1 GARDDPK
8 PGKGAPSSSNFDPF
22 KKATPPD
29 LEKRVAEL
37 EKQVAR
43 LTDELTAL
51 KKRGQ
56 FGAPDKDAEKMQE
69 AAIELKHIKAA
80 EAFRPLRELLGD
92 RDSLSMAVDEKSN
105 AFFVRGTAND
115 LAKVREIVQKI
126 DAAGPAK
133 ADPPPVLKTFTLA
146 NVKATEAAK
155 VADQ

>member
-1 GARDDPK
+1 KTAIALLILSLPLIGLTAGLFAQPAPGDPPPRAGSDLK
-8 PGKGAPSSSNFDPF
+8 PGNSAPSGSNFDPF

-29 LEKRVAEL
+29 LEKRVAEV

-43 LTDELTAL
+43 LTDELAAL

-56 FGAPDKDAEKMQE
+56 FGASDKDAEKMQE

-80 EAFRPLRELLGD
+80 EAFRLLRELLGD

-105 AFFVRGTAND
+105 AFFVRGTPND

-126 DAAGPAK
+126 
-133 ADPPPVLKTFTLA
+133 
-146 NVKATEAAK
+146 
-155 VADQ
+155 